1 MSRDIVVFQCQ
12 CLIYPDVFIYSEEFS
27 ILELFLLYD
36 DYLKA
41 ISQLL
46 VTIILGGLGSIV
58 FSYGFFQETR
68 LSYGQFF
75 LASLNLCFVD

>member
-1 MSRDIVVFQCQ
+1 MYSYVPQ
-12 CLIYPDVFIYSEEFS
+12 LYSEEFS